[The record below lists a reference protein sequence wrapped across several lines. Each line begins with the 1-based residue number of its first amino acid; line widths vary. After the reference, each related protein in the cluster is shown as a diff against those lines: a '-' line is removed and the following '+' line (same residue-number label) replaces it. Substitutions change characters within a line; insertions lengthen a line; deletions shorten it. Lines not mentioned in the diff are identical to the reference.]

1 MNRNCTGHFIANL
14 HFLNSCPGCAIRA
27 RLVKWFCK
35 RFLPIPAK
43 GKQSGLQCIVQQC
56 IAAAVKV
63 ARNFTVLIQFQF
75 GDIPTLYNV
84 SIVQATFYCFLV
96 CRTRHLMARHPRYK
110 HRLNRQNIHRR
121 IIDRVDLHQI
131 FLRAGRQSLR
141 QLITEARPRFGE
153 VLITHR
159 RRLGTLAKV
168 RYPLYHPLCRTGN
181 HRRVRCMVQI
191 AVGTHLAKT
200 PALAQKRRNGA
211 IYRNDPPFACPGT
224 VCKRKMIAD
233 IVQHKSRNIL
243 RILQVALDIALA
255 VLLAQPFLQ

>member
-1 MNRNCTGHFIANL
+1 M
-14 HFLNSCPGCAIRA
+14 
-27 RLVKWFCK
+27 
-35 RFLPIPAK
+35 
-43 GKQSGLQCIVQQC
+43 
-56 IAAAVKV
+56 
-63 ARNFTVLIQFQF
+63 
-75 GDIPTLYNV
+75 
-84 SIVQATFYCFLV
+84 
-96 CRTRHLMARHPRYK
+96 
-110 HRLNRQNIHRR
+110 
-121 IIDRVDLHQI
+121 
-131 FLRAGRQSLR
+131 
-141 QLITEARPRFGE
+141 
-153 VLITHR
+153 LITHR
-159 RRLGTLAKV
+159 RRLCTLAKV

>member
-1 MNRNCTGHFIANL
+1 MDRNHTGGFIIHLDLAHL
-14 HFLNSCPGCAIRA
+14 CAWGSIGTRFKE
-27 RLVKWFCK
+27 RFCK
-35 RFLPIPAK
+35 CLFPIAAKSCQLFL
-43 GKQSGLQCIVQQC
+43 QSIVQQG
-56 IAAAVKV
+56 IAARIKIS
-63 ARNFTVLIQFQF
+63 RNFSLFVELQICNRPAL
-75 GDIPTLYNV
+75 DRMRI
-84 SIVQATFYCFLV
+84 IQATFYCFLV
-96 CRTRHLMARHPRYK
+96 CRTCHLMARHPRYK
-110 HRLNRQNIHRR
+110 HRLNRRNIHRR
-121 IIDRVDLHQI
+121 IIDRVNLHQI

-141 QLITEARPRFGE
+141 QLITEVRPRFGE

-159 RRLGTLAKV
+159 RRLCTLAKV

-181 HRRVRCMVQI
+181 HRRVHCMVQI